1 MTNKIRKMQ
10 SINIPILNIT
20 GKASNKVFEI
30 LNIESNLPSN
40 QVWLFFDYAITAV
53 SINREYLL
61 SFSDKTPLLNTE
73 KFHIRI
79 MKCLDSSGN
88 SYPEIPE
95 GHKSLCK
102 VEFSPFIPKEI
113 DNLLVL
119 DGWAY
124 NPDSVR
130 IKLKDIGNPNV
141 DDQALN
147 DIYTL
152 AYISLKNNILPTSDI
167 ISVGEFYEYLEKFL
181 QVDHNRAEFIYL
193 FFVKQ
198 GKIRPMKND
207 KIELL
212 PAV

>member
-1 MTNKIRKMQ
+1 MQ
-10 SINIPILNIT
+10 SLNIPLLNIT
-20 GKASNKVFEI
+20 GKASTKVFEI
-30 LNIESNLPSN
+30 LNIETNLPSN
-40 QVWLFFDYAITAV
+40 QIWLFFDYANTNTF
-53 SINREYLL
+53 INREYSL
-61 SFSDKTPLLNTE
+61 SFSEKPLSDVI
-73 KFHIRI
+73 FHMRI
-79 MKCLDSSGN
+79 LKCLDSSGN

-102 VEFSPFIPKEI
+102 VAFSPFIPQEI
-113 DNLLVL
+113 NNLKLL

-124 NPDSVR
+124 NPDSV
-130 IKLKDIGNPNV
+130 KLKLKEITDTKIN
-141 DDQALN
+141 DSALN

-167 ISVGEFYEYLEKFL
+167 ISIREFYEYLEKFL

-198 GKIRPMKND
+198 GKIKPMNND